1 MISVAMTT
9 YNGKEYVEKQVH
21 TLLSQ
26 TLLPDEIII
35 CDDGSDDGTR
45 EILRNVAEEN
55 ARIRVIENEENLGYR
70 RNFKKAISLTQ
81 GDYIFLCDQDD
92 EWHLDKIERMVK
104 IMDEEKCAA
113 LCCDYALIDER
124 SKPLKKEDYFVHPFI
139 KKANTESLTRIS
151 FRRLIYGNI
160 LQGCTYCFT
169 KEVKEAYLQLKNEDV
184 DHDQQIM
191 FVSALLGKTL
201 FYKTPLIDYRIHSA
215 NAIGLS
221 KKGTEEGIEL
231 KKPSRKPFMVTFL
244 EELNQVIPVT
254 KIKWYSI
261 LFYLRIP
268 YFVSK
273 LR

>member
-9 YNGKEYVEKQVH
+9 YNGKEYVEKQILS
-21 TLLSQ
+21 LLSQ
-26 TLLPDEIII
+26 TVIPDEIII
-35 CDDGSDDGTR
+35 CDDGSVDGTR
-45 EILRNVAEEN
+45 EILRILAEKN
-55 ARIRVIENEENLGYR
+55 TCIKVIENEENLGYR

-92 EWHLDKIERMVK
+92 EWHLDKIERMVR
-104 IMDEEKCAA
+104 IMDEEKCTA
-113 LCCDYALIDER
+113 LCCDYTLIDEK
-124 SKPLKKEDYFVHPFI
+124 SNPLKKEDYYIHPLI
-139 KKANTESLTRIS
+139 KKAKPEGLTPIV
-151 FRRLIYGNI
+151 FDQLIYGNI

-169 KEVKEAYLQLKNEDV
+169 KKVKNAYLQLENEDV

-191 FVSALLGKTL
+191 FVAALLGMVF
-201 FYKTPLIDYRIHSA
+201 FYKVPLIDYRIHSG

-221 KKGTEEGIEL
+221 KKDAEDGIEL

-244 EELNQVIPVT
+244 EELNQVIPV
-254 KIKWYSI
+254 KKKMWYTI